1 MQKQAEKNVKKIQQ
15 QKNTALISVSIL
27 RINNNKQ
34 RSQVIEN

>member
-1 MQKQAEKNVKKIQQ
+1 MQKQAEKNVEKIQQ

-27 RINNNKQ
+27 RINNTKQ